1 MLTSVLEWSSC
12 LETNLLVKDG
22 TIKQTVELLGQLL
35 FIFLEILHI
44 VGSWIWKLLQETTRH
59 WAYPDPERKAVKQFA
74 EDMEKYREK

>member
-44 VGSWIWKLLQETTRH
+44 VGSWI
-59 WAYPDPERKAVKQFA
+59 
-74 EDMEKYREK
+74 